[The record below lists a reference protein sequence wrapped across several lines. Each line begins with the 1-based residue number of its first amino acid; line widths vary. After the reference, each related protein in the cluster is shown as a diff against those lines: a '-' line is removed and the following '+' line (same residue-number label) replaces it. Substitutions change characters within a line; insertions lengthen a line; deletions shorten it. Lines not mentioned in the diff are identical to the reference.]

1 MPTPSP
7 TTATA
12 SLHQLARVLESA
24 YITPR
29 SLAWDADHDRY
40 VIVCRDR
47 VDTDRVAEHLD
58 LDRVQASLTWEA
70 YTTPAIS
77 YAGSW
82 GGMSV
87 VVEGP
92 ARQIEQVT
100 A

>member
-24 YITPR
+24 RITPR
-29 SLAWDADHDRY
+29 SLAWDADRDRC
-40 VIVCRDR
+40 VVVCRDR

-58 LDRVQASLTWEA
+58 LDR
-70 YTTPAIS
+70 AIS